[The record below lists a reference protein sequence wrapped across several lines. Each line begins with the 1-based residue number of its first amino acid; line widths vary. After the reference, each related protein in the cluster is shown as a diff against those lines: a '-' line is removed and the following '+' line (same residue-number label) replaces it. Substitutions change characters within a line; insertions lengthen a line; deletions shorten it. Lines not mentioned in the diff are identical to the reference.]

1 MAKPKKDHD
10 HKRLLFGYMSPLK
23 CSHTYIYI
31 YIYVHMRIP
40 PTCRKPRTYII
51 LFAYFAWKSPEWQII
66 VTPLTS
72 HHLCI
77 YIYIHMYIVYYTYV
91 CIRILYT
98 CIYYLAIH
106 LSICT
111 YMACFLIQHYK
122 TYLQL
127 PNRRESRSAIFFLLL
142 TPYSHIHTAQAAA
155 TDTQQPGRR
164 SGHFWE
170 F

>member
-31 YIYVHMRIP
+31 YTYAHTTYLQKATNLHNFVRVFCLKITRVTDYSNPIDQP
-40 PTCRKPRTYII
+40 P
-51 LFAYFAWKSPEWQII
+51 FM
-66 VTPLTS
+66 
-72 HHLCI
+72 

>member
-23 CSHTYIYI
+23 CSHTYIY
-31 YIYVHMRIP
+31 
-40 PTCRKPRTYII
+40 TYAHTTY
-51 LFAYFAWKSPEWQII
+51 LQKATNLHNFVRVFCLKII